1 METRQAGC
9 GCQRDAGGIR
19 ILSSGVAAQTRKPP
33 VGSGIH
39 GIKLA
44 GDFGTLSEMRMNRGF
59 YTIMAAQFFSS
70 LADNALLIAAIALLT
85 SMHSPAWMTPLLKLF
100 FVLSYVLLAAF
111 VGAFADS
118 LPKGRVMFITNMIKI
133 VGCFM
138 MFVDVHPLLAYAV
151 VGFGAA
157 AYSPA
162 KYGILTEL
170 LPPEK
175 LVAANGWI
183 EGLTVASIILGT
195 VMGGA
200 LINQN
205 VSTSLLSFD
214 FPMLT
219 TGIDTP
225 VEAAMSIIVVSY
237 LLAAAFNLHIPDTG
251 ARYPHQER
259 NPVKLVADFAGCFV
273 TLWKDRL
280 GQISLAVTTLFWG
293 AGATLQ
299 FIVLKWAEKSLHMP
313 LDKAAVLQGVVAVG
327 VAIGAVAAARFV
339 PLKKSLSVMPLGVA
353 MGLVVVLMT
362 MVTNVYVAYPLLV
375 LIGALSGYFV
385 VPMNA
390 LLQHRGHV
398 LMSAGHSI
406 AVQNFNENLSVL
418 TMLVLYAV
426 MVKIN
431 LDVNIVIIL
440 FGVFVSGTML
450 MVMRR
455 HAANQ
460 RERDSLHL
468 IGEHKN

>member
-1 METRQAGC
+1 
-9 GCQRDAGGIR
+9 
-19 ILSSGVAAQTRKPP
+19 
-33 VGSGIH
+33 
-39 GIKLA
+39 
-44 GDFGTLSEMRMNRGF
+44 MNRGF

-70 LADNALLIAAIALLT
+70 LADNALLIAAISLLA
-85 SMHSPAWMTPLLKLF
+85 SSNSPAWMTPLLKLF

-111 VGAFADS
+111 VGAFADA
-118 LPKGRVMFITNMIKI
+118 LPKGRVMFITNLIKI
-133 VGCFM
+133 VGCAL
-138 MFVDVHPLLAYAV
+138 MFFSVHPLLAYAI

-195 VMGGA
+195 VLGGTLVNPKIGAA
-200 LINQN
+200 LMQLD
-205 VSTSLLSFD
+205 VPYLDL
-214 FPMLT
+214 
-219 TGIDTP
+219 GIDTP
-225 VEAAMSIIVVSY
+225 VEGALCVIVVAY
-237 LLAAAFNLHIPDTG
+237 LIAALFNLRIPDTG
-251 ARYPHQER
+251 ARYSHQER
-259 NPVKLVADFAGCFV
+259 SPIKLMVDFAGCFNR
-273 TLWKDRL
+273 LWADKL

-299 FIVLKWAEKSLHMP
+299 FIVLKWAEKSLQMP
-313 LDKAAVLQGVVAVG
+313 LDRAAILQGVVAIG
-327 VAIGAVAAARFV
+327 VALGAVAAARFV

-353 MGLVVVLMT
+353 MGLVVILMT
-362 MVTNVYVAYPLLV
+362 LVTNVWVAYPLLV
-375 LIGALSGYFV
+375 IIGALSGYFV

-418 TMLVLYAV
+418 TMLVLYAL
-426 MVKIN
+426 MVKMDLN
-431 LDVNIVIIL
+431 VNVVIVL
-440 FGVFVSGTML
+440 FGLFVSGTMF

-460 RERDSLHL
+460 REHDSLAL
-468 IGEHKN
+468 IGEHKH